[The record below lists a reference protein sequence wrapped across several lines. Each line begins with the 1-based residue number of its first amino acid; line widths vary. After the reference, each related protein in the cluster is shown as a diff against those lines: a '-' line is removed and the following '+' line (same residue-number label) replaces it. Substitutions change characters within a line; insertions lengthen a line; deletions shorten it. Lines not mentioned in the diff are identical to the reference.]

1 MNEENT
7 KQERTKKMKQ
17 KDSRNFEQ
25 RAQDLQKVLTW
36 CIIHN
41 IKKHYETLDNF
52 KKTYSLIKNGKA
64 SSDEQIHFCRRFG
77 FDSNVIIRKVLGK
90 INGKWVKLSD
100 IKPYLD
106 KWIHYRRSNTKHY
119 RKTGKHFA
127 VHSYWYI
134 DFDVIERYIDDADVA
149 DCKSRFYT
157 KDQHHLINRLF
168 LKQKTKKQKNK
179 QKEQTMGKIKKV
191 DGYTEQQWNE
201 MHAKGERACTWEQA
215 VKLEEKKRRVAEKH
229 KMTIAKN
236 AAKETLKEYAEL
248 QIKVQQL
255 EAKIKYLESLKDK
268 NSDIVEEPE
277 KLYDNP
283 DDIDWQNEVPED
295 EKERDAWINEH
306 CSEACK
312 QKLKEEFEAG
322 LKQQLSD
329 KDFDYGKEAEKV
341 KKLVADAES
350 AKCANANSNDDID
363 ESEAMVIPTNNSQK
377 VIEFALKKH
386 GTKDEYVSFV
396 LSKKLVPIDDSF
408 RFYYCKLNG
417 KSSVIEPAADKIYQ
431 IDNVGNFK
439 VGCIYY
445 SFDSLLYKDFLEK
458 RNDKYFYANRY
469 LTYVWKNNSNDY
481 SRIQC
486 ELSDKLGYRA
496 IRGFK

>member
-1 MNEENT
+1 
-7 KQERTKKMKQ
+7 
-17 KDSRNFEQ
+17 
-25 RAQDLQKVLTW
+25 
-36 CIIHN
+36 
-41 IKKHYETLDNF
+41 
-52 KKTYSLIKNGKA
+52 
-64 SSDEQIHFCRRFG
+64 
-77 FDSNVIIRKVLGK
+77 
-90 INGKWVKLSD
+90 
-100 IKPYLD
+100 
-106 KWIHYRRSNTKHY
+106 
-119 RKTGKHFA
+119 
-127 VHSYWYI
+127 
-134 DFDVIERYIDDADVA
+134 
-149 DCKSRFYT
+149 
-157 KDQHHLINRLF
+157 
-168 LKQKTKKQKNK
+168 
-179 QKEQTMGKIKKV
+179 MGKIKKV

-201 MHAKGERACTWEQA
+201 MHAKGERAYTWEQA
-215 VKLEEKKRRVAEKH
+215 VKLEEKKIRAAEKH

-236 AAKETLKEYAEL
+236 AAKATLKEYAEL

-268 NSDIVEEPE
+268 NSDIVEEPA

-312 QKLKEEFEAG
+312 QLLKKEFEAEIEKNM
-322 LKQQLSD
+322 LNQ
-329 KDFDYGKEAEKV
+329 DFDYGKEAEKV
-341 KKLVADAES
+341 KKLLADAEFTE
-350 AKCANANSNDDID
+350 CANANSNDDID
-363 ESEAMVIPTNNSQK
+363 ESEAMVIPIDNSQK

-486 ELSDKLGYRA
+486 ELSKKLGYRA
-496 IRGFK
+496 IRDFK

>member
-1 MNEENT
+1 
-7 KQERTKKMKQ
+7 MKQ
-17 KDSRNFEQ
+17 KDRRNFED

-52 KKTYSLIKNGKA
+52 KKTYLLIKNGKA
-64 SSDEQIHFCRRFG
+64 SNDEQIHFCRRFVFDNKLVIRKILG
-77 FDSNVIIRKVLGK
+77 YKDGKLTRLADVKPFFDSWFHYQPHFNKNYSSGK
-90 INGKWVKLSD
+90 TYSVN
-100 IKPYLD
+100 
-106 KWIHYRRSNTKHY
+106 
-119 RKTGKHFA
+119 
-127 VHSYWYI
+127 SYWYI

-157 KDQHHLINRLF
+157 KQQHHLINRLF
-168 LKQKTKKQKNK
+168 LKQKTKKQKTKKQKNK
-179 QKEQTMGKIKKV
+179 QKEKTMGKIKKI

-215 VKLEEKKRRVAEKH
+215 VKNEEKKRRAAEKH

-236 AAKETLKEYAEL
+236 AAKATLKEYAEL
-248 QIKVQQL
+248 QLKVQQL
-255 EAKIKYLESLKDK
+255 EAEIEQHKAYIKHLESLKDK
-268 NSDIVEEPE
+268 NSDIVEEPA

-295 EKERDAWINEH
+295 ERERDAWINEH

-312 QKLKEEFEAG
+312 QLLKKEFEAEIENNM
-322 LKQQLSD
+322 LNQ
-329 KDFDYGKEAEKV
+329 DFDYGKEAEKV
-341 KKLVADAES
+341 KKLLADAEFI
-350 AKCANANSNDDID
+350 KCANAKANDDID
-363 ESEAMVIPTNNSQK
+363 ESEAMVIPINNSQK

-408 RFYYCKLNG
+408 RFYYCKFNG

-431 IDNVGNFK
+431 IDN
-439 VGCIYY
+439 
-445 SFDSLLYKDFLEK
+445 
-458 RNDKYFYANRY
+458 
-469 LTYVWKNNSNDY
+469 
-481 SRIQC
+481 
-486 ELSDKLGYRA
+486 
-496 IRGFK
+496 

>member
-1 MNEENT
+1 
-7 KQERTKKMKQ
+7 MKH
-17 KDSRNFEQ
+17 KDSRNFKE

-64 SSDEQIHFCRRFG
+64 SSDQQIHFCRRFV
-77 FDSNVIIRKVLGK
+77 FDNKLVIRKILGYK
-90 INGKWVKLSD
+90 DGKLTRLADVKPFFD
-100 IKPYLD
+100 N
-106 KWIHYRRSNTKHY
+106 WFHYQPHFNKNYSSG
-119 RKTGKHFA
+119 KTYS

-157 KDQHHLINRLF
+157 KEQHHLINRLF
-168 LKQKTKKQKNK
+168 LKQKTKKQKTKNQKNK

-201 MHAKGERACTWEQA
+201 MVAKGERACTWEQA
-215 VKLEEKKRRVAEKH
+215 VKLEEKKRSAAEKR

-236 AAKETLKEYAEL
+236 AAKATLKEYAEL
-248 QIKVQQL
+248 QLKVQQL
-255 EAKIKYLESLKDK
+255 EAEIEQHKAYIKHLESLKDK
-268 NSDIVEEPE
+268 NSDIVEEPAR
-277 KLYDNP
+277 LYDNP

-295 EKERDAWINEH
+295 ERERDAWINEH

-312 QKLKEEFEAG
+312 QKLREELEAS
-322 LKQQLSD
+322 LKQHLSC
-329 KDFDYGKEAEKV
+329 KEFDYGAEAEKV
-341 KKLVADAES
+341 KKLLADAEF

-377 VIEFALKKH
+377 VIEFALKRH
-386 GTKDEYVSFV
+386 GAKDEYVSFV
-396 LSKKLVPIDDSF
+396 LGKKLVPIDDSF

-417 KSSVIEPAADKIYQ
+417 KSSVIEPAAGKIYQ

-439 VGCIYY
+439 VGCRYY
-445 SFDSLLYKDFLEK
+445 SFDSSRYKAFLEK
-458 RNDKYFYANRY
+458 RNDTYFYANRY
-469 LTYVWKNNSNDY
+469 LAYVWKNNSNDY

-486 ELSDKLGYRA
+486 ELSKRLGYRA
-496 IRGFK
+496 IRDFK

>member
-1 MNEENT
+1 M
-7 KQERTKKMKQ
+7 
-17 KDSRNFEQ
+17 
-25 RAQDLQKVLTW
+25 TW

-64 SSDEQIHFCRRFG
+64 SNDEQIHFCRRFG

-119 RKTGKHFA
+119 KKTGKHFA

-179 QKEQTMGKIKKV
+179 SKEQTMGKIKKV
-191 DGYTEQQWNE
+191 DGYTESQWNE
-201 MHAKGERACTWEQA
+201 MVAKGERACTWEQA
-215 VKLEEKKRRVAEKH
+215 VKLEEKKRRAAEKH

-236 AAKETLKEYAEL
+236 AAKETLKEYAKL
-248 QIKVQQL
+248 QL
-255 EAKIKYLESLKDK
+255 ENKQLKAELEHLKSLKDK
-268 NSDIVEEPE
+268 NSDIAEEPT

-295 EKERDAWINEH
+295 ERERDAWINEH

-312 QKLKEEFEAG
+312 QKLQEEFEAG
-322 LKQQLSD
+322 LKQHLYD
-329 KDFDYGKEAEKV
+329 KNIDYEAEIEKCT
-341 KKLVADAES
+341 KMLADDCFCSEA
-350 AKCANANSNDDID
+350 NDDID
-363 ESEAMVIPTNNSQK
+363 ESEAIAIPTTNSQK
-377 VIEFALKKH
+377 VIEFALKQR
-386 GTKDEYVSFV
+386 GTKDQFVSIV

-417 KSSVIEPAADKIYQ
+417 QSLVIEPAADKIYQ
-431 IDNVGNFK
+431 VDNVGNFK
-439 VGCIYY
+439 VGCQCYLFN
-445 SFDSLLYKDFLEK
+445 SSSYKAFLEK
-458 RNDKYFYANRY
+458 RDNKYFYANRY
-469 LTYVWKNNSNDY
+469 LTYVWKNNSSDD

-486 ELSDKLGYRA
+486 ELSDKLGYKATRD
-496 IRGFK
+496 FK

>member
-1 MNEENT
+1 
-7 KQERTKKMKQ
+7 MKQ
-17 KDSRNFEQ
+17 KDGRNFKE

-36 CIIHN
+36 CIIRN

-52 KKTYSLIKNGKA
+52 KKTYSLIKNGRA
-64 SSDEQIHFCRRFG
+64 SSEQQVHFCRRFG

-90 INGKWVKLSD
+90 TNGKWVKLSD

-106 KWIHYRRSNTKHY
+106 KWIHYRHSNTKHY

-157 KDQHHLINRLF
+157 KEQHHLINRLF

-179 QKEQTMGKIKKV
+179 SKEQTTGKI
-191 DGYTEQQWNE
+191 
-201 MHAKGERACTWEQA
+201 
-215 VKLEEKKRRVAEKH
+215 
-229 KMTIAKN
+229 
-236 AAKETLKEYAEL
+236 
-248 QIKVQQL
+248 
-255 EAKIKYLESLKDK
+255 
-268 NSDIVEEPE
+268 

-295 EKERDAWINEH
+295 EKARDAWINEH

-312 QKLKEEFEAG
+312 QKLREELEAS

-329 KDFDYGKEAEKV
+329 KDVDYGAETEKV
-341 KKLVADAES
+341 KKLLADAES
-350 AKCANANSNDDID
+350 VKCANANNNDDID

-377 VIEFALKKH
+377 VIEFALKKR

-396 LSKKLVPIDDSF
+396 ISKKLVPIDDSF
-408 RFYYCKLNG
+408 RFYYCKING

-439 VGCIYY
+439 VGCRYY
-445 SFDSLLYKDFLEK
+445 SFDSSRYKYFLEK
-458 RNDKYFYANRY
+458 RNNKYFYANRY
-469 LTYVWKNNSNDY
+469 LAYVWKNNNNDY

-486 ELSDKLGYRA
+486 ELSKKLGYRA
-496 IRGFK
+496 IRDLK

>member
-1 MNEENT
+1 M
-7 KQERTKKMKQ
+7 
-17 KDSRNFEQ
+17 
-25 RAQDLQKVLTW
+25 
-36 CIIHN
+36 
-41 IKKHYETLDNF
+41 
-52 KKTYSLIKNGKA
+52 
-64 SSDEQIHFCRRFG
+64 
-77 FDSNVIIRKVLGK
+77 IIRKVLGK
-90 INGKWVKLSD
+90 IDGKWVKLSD

-119 RKTGKHFA
+119 KKTGKHFA

-157 KDQHHLINRLF
+157 KEQHHLINRLF
-168 LKQKTKKQKNK
+168 LKQKTKKQKTKK
-179 QKEQTMGKIKKV
+179 QKTKSKEQTMGKIKKV

-201 MHAKGERACTWEQA
+201 MVAKGERACTWEQA
-215 VKLEEKKRRVAEKH
+215 VKLEKKKRRAAEKH

-236 AAKETLKEYAEL
+236 AAKATLKEYAEL
-248 QIKVQQL
+248 QLKVQRL
-255 EAKIKYLESLKDK
+255 EAEIEQHKAYIKHLESLKDK

-295 EKERDAWINEH
+295 ERERDAWINEH

-312 QKLKEEFEAG
+312 QKLREEFEAG

-329 KDFDYGKEAEKV
+329 KDFDYGAEAEKV
-341 KKLVADAES
+341 KKLLADAES
-350 AKCANANSNDDID
+350 VKCANANSNDDID

-396 LSKKLVPIDDSF
+396 LGKKLVPIDDSF

-417 KSSVIEPAADKIYQ
+417 KSSVIEPAADRIYQ

-439 VGCIYY
+439 VGCSYY
-445 SFDSLLYKDFLEK
+445 SFDSSRYKAFLEK

-496 IRGFK
+496 IRDFK

>member
-1 MNEENT
+1 M
-7 KQERTKKMKQ
+7 
-17 KDSRNFEQ
+17 
-25 RAQDLQKVLTW
+25 TW

-64 SSDEQIHFCRRFG
+64 PNDEQIHFCRRFG

-119 RKTGKHFA
+119 KKTGKHFA

-201 MHAKGERACTWEQA
+201 MVAKGERACTWEQA
-215 VKLEEKKRRVAEKH
+215 VKLEEKKRRAAEKH

-236 AAKETLKEYAEL
+236 AAKATLKEYAEL
-248 QIKVQQL
+248 QLKVQQL
-255 EAKIKYLESLKDK
+255 EAYIKHLESLKDK

-295 EKERDAWINEH
+295 ERERDAWINEH

-312 QKLKEEFEAG
+312 QKLQEEFEAG
-322 LKQQLSD
+322 LKQHLSD
-329 KDFDYGKEAEKV
+329 KNIDYEAEIEKCT
-341 KKLVADAES
+341 KMLADDCFCSEA
-350 AKCANANSNDDID
+350 NDDID
-363 ESEAMVIPTNNSQK
+363 ESEAIVIPTTNSQK
-377 VIEFALKKH
+377 VIEFALKQR
-386 GTKDEYVSFV
+386 GTKDQFVSIV

-417 KSSVIEPAADKIYQ
+417 QSLVIEPAADKIYQ
-431 IDNVGNFK
+431 VDNVGNFK
-439 VGCIYY
+439 VGCQYY
-445 SFDSLLYKDFLEK
+445 LFNSSSYKAFLEK
-458 RNDKYFYANRY
+458 RDNKYFYANRY
-469 LTYVWKNNSNDY
+469 LTYVWKTRRNDY
-481 SRIQC
+481 SRIQS
-486 ELSDKLGYRA
+486 ELSDKLGYKATRD
-496 IRGFK
+496 FK

>member
-1 MNEENT
+1 
-7 KQERTKKMKQ
+7 MKQ
-17 KDSRNFEQ
+17 KDSRKFEE

-64 SSDEQIHFCRRFG
+64 SNDEQIHFCRRFG

-215 VKLEEKKRRVAEKH
+215 VKLEEKKRRAAEKH

-236 AAKETLKEYAEL
+236 AAKATLKEYAEL

-295 EKERDAWINEH
+295 ERERDAWINEH

-312 QKLKEEFEAG
+312 QKLREEFEAS
-322 LKQQLSD
+322 LNQQLSD
-329 KDFDYGKEAEKV
+329 KDIDYGAESEKV
-341 KKLVADAES
+341 KKLLADAES

-486 ELSDKLGYRA
+486 ELSKKLGYRA
-496 IRGFK
+496 IRYFN

>member
-1 MNEENT
+1 
-7 KQERTKKMKQ
+7 MKH
-17 KDSRNFEQ
+17 KDSRNFKE

-64 SSDEQIHFCRRFG
+64 SSDQQIHFCRRFV
-77 FDSNVIIRKVLGK
+77 FDNKLVIRKILGYK
-90 INGKWVKLSD
+90 DGKLTRLADVKPFFD
-100 IKPYLD
+100 N
-106 KWIHYRRSNTKHY
+106 WFHYQPHFNKNYSSG
-119 RKTGKHFA
+119 KTYS

-157 KDQHHLINRLF
+157 KEQHHLINRLF
-168 LKQKTKKQKNK
+168 LKQKTKKQKTKNQKNK

-201 MHAKGERACTWEQA
+201 MVAKGERACTWEQA
-215 VKLEEKKRRVAEKH
+215 VKLEEKKRSAAEKR

-236 AAKETLKEYAEL
+236 AAKATLKEYAEL
-248 QIKVQQL
+248 QLKVQQL
-255 EAKIKYLESLKDK
+255 EAEIEQHKAYIKHLESLKDK
-268 NSDIVEEPE
+268 NSDIVEEPAR
-277 KLYDNP
+277 LYDNP

-295 EKERDAWINEH
+295 ERERDAWINEH

-312 QKLKEEFEAG
+312 QKLREELEAS
-322 LKQQLSD
+322 LKQHLSC
-329 KDFDYGKEAEKV
+329 KDFDYGAEAEKV
-341 KKLVADAES
+341 KKLLADAEF

-377 VIEFALKKH
+377 VIEFALKRH
-386 GTKDEYVSFV
+386 GAKDEYVSFV
-396 LSKKLVPIDDSF
+396 LGKKLVPIDDSF

-417 KSSVIEPAADKIYQ
+417 KSSVIEPAAGKIYQ

-439 VGCIYY
+439 VGCRYY
-445 SFDSLLYKDFLEK
+445 SFDSSRYKAFLEK
-458 RNDKYFYANRY
+458 RNDTYFYANRY
-469 LTYVWKNNSNDY
+469 LAYVWKNNSNDY

-486 ELSDKLGYRA
+486 ELSKRLGYRA
-496 IRGFK
+496 IRDFK

>member
-1 MNEENT
+1 M
-7 KQERTKKMKQ
+7 
-17 KDSRNFEQ
+17 
-25 RAQDLQKVLTW
+25 
-36 CIIHN
+36 
-41 IKKHYETLDNF
+41 
-52 KKTYSLIKNGKA
+52 
-64 SSDEQIHFCRRFG
+64 
-77 FDSNVIIRKVLGK
+77 IIRKVLGK
-90 INGKWVKLSD
+90 IDGKWVKLSD

-119 RKTGKHFA
+119 KKTGKHFA

-149 DCKSRFYT
+149 DCRSRFYT
-157 KDQHHLINRLF
+157 KEQHHLINRLF
-168 LKQKTKKQKNK
+168 LKQKTKKTKKAEK
-179 QKEQTMGKIKKV
+179 QVKGADNDKSKSKEQTMGKIKKV
-191 DGYTEQQWNE
+191 DGYTESQWNE
-201 MHAKGERACTWEQA
+201 MHAKGERAMTWEQA
-215 VKLEEKKRRVAEKH
+215 VKSEEKKRRAAEKH

-236 AAKETLKEYAEL
+236 AAKATLKEYAEL
-248 QIKVQQL
+248 QLKVQQL
-255 EAKIKYLESLKDK
+255 EAYIKHLESLKDK

-295 EKERDAWINEH
+295 EKARDAWINEH

-312 QKLKEEFEAG
+312 QKLREEFEAG
-322 LKQQLSD
+322 LKQQLSY
-329 KDFDYGKEAEKV
+329 KDIDYGAEADKV
-341 KKLVADAES
+341 KKLLADAEF
-350 AKCANANSNDDID
+350 AECANAKNNDDID
-363 ESEAMVIPTNNSQK
+363 ESEATVIPINNSQK

-396 LSKKLVPIDDSF
+396 LSNKLVPIDDSF

-439 VGCIYY
+439 VGCRYY
-445 SFDSLLYKDFLEK
+445 SFDSSRYKAFLEK

-469 LTYVWKNNSNDY
+469 LTYVWKNNSNNY

-486 ELSDKLGYRA
+486 ELSKKLGYRA
-496 IRGFK
+496 IRYFN